1 LREWLA
7 GAADR
12 ECFVIITAAIGEQFQ
27 RIGHLVINLENIAV
41 RISEVKAALI
51 NVVRG
56 PHDRDPALDQM
67 GIGLAQR
74 GVAADLEGDV
84 GEPDLPALRARSVI
98 GRRMLPDVE
107 GMEILP
113 KVMKTPP

>member
-1 LREWLA
+1 
-7 GAADR
+7 
-12 ECFVIITAAIGEQFQ
+12 
-27 RIGHLVINLENIAV
+27 
-41 RISEVKAALI
+41 
-51 NVVRG
+51 
-56 PHDRDPALDQM
+56 M